1 MVALLAATLAFQQPK
16 LAPYQLVLLKH
27 APNPPMYG
35 KNLMAVYQKRHLDRL
50 EDLWNKGTA
59 IAVGPLNSDTYAG
72 LAVIDA
78 PTPEAAKAMFADD
91 PFVKDGFLTIDVL
104 TWWFE
109 NSFKK
114 APKFL
119 DIAPVWF
126 GLLETP
132 PNAPKYDA
140 EKSKEIQAGHMAN
153 LEKMWKEGI
162 LAIAGPFGNGDHR
175 RGVVIFWSDDEKQI
189 RKAVAQDSAVKAGRL
204 KLNLMQWYTGKGTMP
219 PRPAGK

>member
-1 MVALLAATLAFQQPK
+1 MVTLLALTVALQEPK
-16 LAPYQLVLLKH
+16 LEPYQLVLLKH

-50 EDLWNKGTA
+50 EDMWQQGTA
-59 IAVGPLNSDTYAG
+59 IAVGPLHSSEYAG
-72 LAVIDA
+72 LAVIKA
-78 PTPEAAKAMFADD
+78 PTPEAAKAMFSDD
-91 PFVKDGFLTIDVL
+91 PYVKDGFMTVDVL
-104 TWWFE
+104 TWYFQ

-119 DIAPVWF
+119 DIEPVWF

-132 PNAPKYDA
+132 PNAPKYSK
-140 EKSKEIQAGHMAN
+140 EKSAEIQAGHMAN
-153 LEKMWKEGI
+153 LTKMWNAGV

-175 RGVVIFWSDDEKQI
+175 RGVVIFWSKDEKQI
-189 RKAVAQDSAVKAGRL
+189 RKAVAEDAAVKAGRL

-219 PRPAGK
+219 PQPAPK